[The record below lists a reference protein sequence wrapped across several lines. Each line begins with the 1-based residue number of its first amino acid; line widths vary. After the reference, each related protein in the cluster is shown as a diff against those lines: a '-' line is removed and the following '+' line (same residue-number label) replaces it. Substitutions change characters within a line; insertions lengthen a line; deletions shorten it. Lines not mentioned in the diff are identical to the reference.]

1 MQVIEDDLRNTLNEA
16 KSILELQSLP
26 KDEESEVE
34 RLTLELF
41 KTQDD
46 LKQEQ
51 ESNENLRSIIDSY
64 KTEKQQKTDTDAL
77 EINAKYLA
85 LDMSVLSG
93 EVAQKITADIFDVM
107 IIGAKNLTREQKIK
121 LTTELF

>member
-85 LDMSVLSG
+85 LDMSVLSE
-93 EVAQKITADIFDVM
+93 EVAQKITDDIFDIM